1 MAILGMK
8 LLLQRHL
15 SSSTKKQWLSR
26 GRQSLLL
33 SFSSTLL
40 YTTIGLIAIFL
51 AIPDY
56 SHGARIKEIAT
67 FEGVRSNHL
76 IGYGLIVGLDGTG
89 DNSGTDFT
97 IKSLSNMLN
106 RFGVKVD
113 ASSVKVKNVAAVVV
127 TANLSPFTMSGSDID
142 VVVSSIGDAKSLQ
155 GGTLLFTTLKGA
167 DQQVY
172 AVAQGSV
179 SIGGFSGGSEGTSVQ
194 KNHLTVGRIP
204 GGGLVERSIPL
215 SFGAEI
221 NLLLRRVD
229 FTTASMV
236 AKSINGNFDGDVAH
250 AVDGTRVAISV
261 PGNYAGRVV
270 DFLATV
276 ESLDV
281 GVDNISKV
289 VVNERTGTIVIGE
302 NVRIATVAVSHGNL
316 SVEIQTTHKISQPA
330 PFGAGETVVQPEANV
345 RISEDNARL
354 LMLKEGVSLRDL
366 VGALNALGVT
376 PRDLI
381 AVLQAIKAAGALQA
395 DLEII

>member
-1 MAILGMK
+1 MAILDMNAYKQKTLYLGVGRQWLDRGREFFLLSLSPSLLVT
-8 LLLQRHL
+8 LLLAA
-15 SSSTKKQWLSR
+15 
-26 GRQSLLL
+26 
-33 SFSSTLL
+33 FTLTL
-40 YTTIGLIAIFL
+40 PA
-51 AIPDY
+51 Y

-76 IGYGLIVGLDGTG
+76 IGYGLLVGLDGTG

-97 IKSLSNMLN
+97 TKSLSNMLN

-113 ASSVKVKNVAAVVV
+113 ANAVKVKNVAAVVV
-127 TANLSPFTMSGSDID
+127 TANLSPFTMSGSKID

-155 GGTLLFTTLKGA
+155 GGTLLFTPLKGA

-204 GGGLVERSIPL
+204 GGGIVERSIPL
-215 SFGAEI
+215 SFGSEI

-229 FTTASMV
+229 FSTSSMV
-236 AKSINGNFDGDVAH
+236 AKSINSNFDVDVAH

-261 PGNYAGRVV
+261 PDNYADRVV
-270 DFLATV
+270 DFLALIETI
-276 ESLDV
+276 DV
-281 GVDNISKV
+281 GVDTISTV

-302 NVRIATVAVSHGNL
+302 NVRISTVAVSHGNL
-316 SVEIQTTHKISQPA
+316 SLEIKTTHQISQPA
-330 PFGAGETVVQPEANV
+330 PFGAGETVVQPEASV
-345 RISEDNARL
+345 KISEDKAHL